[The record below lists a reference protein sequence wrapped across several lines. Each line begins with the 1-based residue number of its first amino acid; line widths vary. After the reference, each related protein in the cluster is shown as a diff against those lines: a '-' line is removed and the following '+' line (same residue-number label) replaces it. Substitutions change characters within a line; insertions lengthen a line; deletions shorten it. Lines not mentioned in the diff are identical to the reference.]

1 MSDRSRL
8 RLAILQLLVLSLVGT
23 LLARLW
29 YLQVLA
35 GDQYERIAANNGR
48 GTIAERAT
56 RGRILDD
63 MGRPLVTNRTSLV
76 VSVSF
81 NELQRLERPDRM
93 AVLKRVGTLIK
104 VRAVQL
110 EAEIEPCRSWG
121 PKREAERKKLK
132 LTACNNGSPLQPV
145 PVATDVPEQVA
156 FRIME
161 HREDFPG
168 VEAKAVA
175 VRAYPYGDLAAHV
188 FGYLGRIN
196 ADEIGKG
203 KYKTGYD
210 PSDLVGR
217 GGVEEVY
224 DRDLKGVSGR
234 QVVSVNRLG
243 RVTGVVETREPRPG
257 NDLVLSLDLNVQRSA
272 ERALEQWMAFAR
284 RTPDKNGIRP
294 APSAAAVVVDVKTG
308 RLVALAS
315 NPTFDPAR
323 FGARIPQKE
332 FEKLFGEKA
341 NDPLVSRA
349 VQGLFSPGSTFKLV
363 STAAAVEAGRAPLN
377 GIFNCPGALKVGNSN
392 KSNFEGRGEGPI
404 SLYTTLV
411 KSCDTVYYQFAMDE
425 WYTDQSLIERDQKPR
440 EVLQRMARE
449 FGFGKPTGVDLPDER
464 GGLIRD
470 RASIKKAWEENRD
483 YFCKLQNDPSQTPY
497 QQAIA
502 RENCQEGFRYRL
514 GSAANDYVGQGDVLV
529 TPLQMAMAYAALANG
544 GTLYEPRIAKAV
556 VGPDGK
562 VVRQVK
568 PKVAPAHCG
577 RRPDRGAAHAAVHP
591 QRPRARA
598 DRGHRA
604 RRVRRVPVRAR
615 RGRRQDRHGRGQRQ
629 ARHVVVRVVRPG
641 RGPALRR
648 RRHGR
653 AGRHRWHRRRAR
665 RAADLGRHLRARRA
679 QGGVQRRAA
688 AERVAAHRA
697 RRLDPQAG
705 AAGPPGGLA
714 VGRARRAARARTP
727 QGGVRVTGTADWTT
741 PRVSPVAL
749 NDRESSG
756 RRRST
761 ASRRCAGSTGS
772 LVLCAIALSGIGA
785 LLVWSATR
793 SRMLTAAGS
802 DPAAT
807 SRSTCSTSCIGL
819 ALGAVAALV
828 DYRMLRA
835 YAPIVYVASTFG
847 LVAVLSP
854 LGSTINGAHSWIVL
868 RRGLPGAAV
877 GVREGGARRRHGDD
891 PRREA
896 RRRGRAAARRRDPRA
911 RDGRRAD
918 GADHAAARLRHDDG
932 VRLRHP
938 RRARGVRRARALGLG
953 LVLLGVLAGWR
964 HRALPRARGLPGR
977 RGSPR
982 SPTRTPTRAA
992 SATTSTRRRSP
1003 SGRAA

>member
-76 VSVSF
+76 VSVSY
-81 NELQRLERPDRM
+81 NDLQRLEKPDRM
-93 AVLKRVGTLIK
+93 AVLTRLGKLVK
-104 VRAVQL
+104 VRAAQL
-110 EAEIEPCRSWG
+110 EAEIEPCKSWG
-121 PKREAERKKLK
+121 AKREAERQRLK
-132 LTACNNGSPLQPV
+132 LTGCNNGSPLQPV

-175 VRAYPYGDLAAHV
+175 VRAYPHDDLAAHV

-203 KYKTGYD
+203 KYQTGYD
-210 PSDLVGR
+210 ASDLVGR

-284 RTPDKNGIRP
+284 RTPDKNGVRR
-294 APSAAAVVVDVKTG
+294 APSAAAVVVDVTTG

-332 FEKLFGEKA
+332 FEKLFGKKA

-349 VQGLFSPGSTFKLV
+349 VQGLFAPGSTFKLV

-377 GIFNCPGALKVGNSN
+377 GTFDCPGALKVGNSF
-392 KSNFEGRGEGPI
+392 KSNFEGRPEGRI

-425 WYTDQSLIERDQKPR
+425 WYADQNLIERDQKPL
-440 EVLQRMARE
+440 EVLQRMARD
-449 FGFGKPTGVDLPDER
+449 FGFGRPTGVDLPDER

-470 RASIKKAWEENRD
+470 RASIKKAWEDNRD
-483 YFCKLQNDPSQTPY
+483 YYCKLVTDPTQTAY

-502 RENCQEGFRYRL
+502 RENCTEGFRYRL

-556 VGPDGK
+556 IGPDGK

-568 PKVAPAHCG
+568 PKVVRRLTAGADPIVAPRTLQYIRNALADVPTEGTARGAFIGFPHGRVAVGGKTGTAEVNGKHDTSWFASFGPVDDPRYAVVVMVEQAGTGGSVAAPAVRQIWDG
-577 RRPDRGAAHAAVHP
+577 IYGLE
-591 QRPRARA
+591 
-598 DRGHRA
+598 GHRA
-604 RRVRRVPVRAR
+604 AFRGGVPPTALPRIAADGTIKPPRMPAR
-615 RGRRQDRHGRGQRQ
+615 R
-629 ARHVVVRVVRPG
+629 
-641 RGPALRR
+641 PASPS
-648 RRHGR
+648 
-653 AGRHRWHRRRAR
+653 A
-665 RAADLGRHLRARRA
+665 
-679 QGGVQRRAA
+679 
-688 AERVAAHRA
+688 
-697 RRLDPQAG
+697 
-705 AAGPPGGLA
+705 
-714 VGRARRAARARTP
+714 T
-727 QGGVRVTGTADWTT
+727 
-741 PRVSPVAL
+741 PVAL
-749 NDRESSG
+749 PPSE
-756 RRRST
+756 
-761 ASRRCAGSTGS
+761 
-772 LVLCAIALSGIGA
+772 
-785 LLVWSATR
+785 
-793 SRMLTAAGS
+793 
-802 DPAAT
+802 
-807 SRSTCSTSCIGL
+807 
-819 ALGAVAALV
+819 
-828 DYRMLRA
+828 
-835 YAPIVYVASTFG
+835 
-847 LVAVLSP
+847 
-854 LGSTINGAHSWIVL
+854 
-868 RRGLPGAAV
+868 
-877 GVREGGARRRHGDD
+877 
-891 PRREA
+891 
-896 RRRGRAAARRRDPRA
+896 RRRGAFA
-911 RDGRRAD
+911 
-918 GADHAAARLRHDDG
+918 
-932 VRLRHP
+932 
-938 RRARGVRRARALGLG
+938 
-953 LVLLGVLAGWR
+953 
-964 HRALPRARGLPGR
+964 
-977 RGSPR
+977 
-982 SPTRTPTRAA
+982 
-992 SATTSTRRRSP
+992 
-1003 SGRAA
+1003 